1 MSSDITAVRD
11 EDAFDVPALHGWLSA
26 QVALPDALPEVRQ
39 FAGGAS
45 SELRLRWQDTD
56 AHLDTEQRLSLLT
69 GWVMAADAAG
79 CASGLSLPGQEIA
92 VANGPAHRLHCLE
105 ALALATP

>member
-1 MSSDITAVRD
+1 MAWKASARN
-11 EDAFDVPALHGWLSA
+11 PADRPLLIK
-26 QVALPDALPEVRQ
+26 Q

-79 CASGLSLPGQEIA
+79 CAYGLSLPGQEIA
-92 VANGPAHRLHCLE
+92 VANGPAHRLRCLE
-105 ALALATP
+105 ALALFPA